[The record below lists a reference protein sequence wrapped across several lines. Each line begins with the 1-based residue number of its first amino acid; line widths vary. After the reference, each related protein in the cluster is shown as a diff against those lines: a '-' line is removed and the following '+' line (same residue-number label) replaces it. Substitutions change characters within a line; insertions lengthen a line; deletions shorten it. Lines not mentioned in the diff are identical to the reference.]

1 MSVAHIDQ
9 PPQTIIC
16 RTQKLT
22 ATKNKKSYR
31 KSIRFVINYR
41 LARIIKQEHVCIAK
55 FLNELV
61 WYCCVSL
68 CSNYEC

>member
-16 RTQKLT
+16 RIQKLT
-22 ATKNKKSYR
+22 ATRDKKRYR

-41 LARIIKQEHVCIAK
+41 LARIIKQKHVRIAN
-55 FLNELV
+55 FLNEFV
-61 WYCCVSL
+61 RHCCVSL